1 MLKKKV
7 KFGESVQS
15 SIIPR
20 LKLMDREVKFI
31 SILDIERFCEANLH
45 YLKQVGAF
53 HCWRAED
60 GDGIVTEG
68 SCCKIMEE
76 VSDDGKSYPSVKYIL
91 PVAVY
96 TTKGNNDYGVP
107 LTYYRLELSKKDYNQ
122 FLREIED
129 EGIDFEDIT
138 KCVIRVRGVEDGV
151 GQFKRVAPE
160 FKIKSEK
167 NPLMQDNIIKK
178 EVSDFLI
185 RWDELIETSLG
196 KVLDEEKLLR
206 IVKNLKI
213 EEGEITNQLKRESKP
228 EPELRKD
235 SDVHGKAEATT
246 VSSKSKEENF
256 KPVDEVN
263 LDSLENTF
271 EDFDLSDII
280 DD

>member
-15 SIIPR
+15 NIIPR
-20 LKLMDREVKFI
+20 LTLADREVKFI

-53 HCWRAED
+53 HCWRTEDED
-60 GDGIVTEG
+60 GIITEG
-68 SCCKIMEE
+68 SCCKIMEQI
-76 VSDDGKSYPSVKYIL
+76 SDDAKGYPSIKYIL

-96 TTKGNNDYGVP
+96 TTKGNNEYDVP
-107 LTYYRLELSKKDYNQ
+107 LTYCRLELGKKDYNQ
-122 FLREIED
+122 LLREIED

-138 KCVIRVRGVEDGV
+138 KCVIRVRGVEDGA

-196 KVLDEEKLLR
+196 KVLDEEKLSR

-213 EEGEITNQLKRESKP
+213 EEGEITNQPERESKP
-228 EPELRKD
+228 EPELRD
-235 SDVHGKAEATT
+235 DLDVRGKVEATI
-246 VSSKSKEENF
+246 SSKSKEENF
-256 KPVDEVN
+256 EPIDEVS
-263 LDSLENTF
+263 LDSLEDTF